1 MHITTNTM
9 TREFS
14 YDSVSMTLT
23 IRLHS
28 VTYITHMPSRYSHL
42 NPFIQ
47 GFLSGS
53 QKPLDFW
60 GNFAYA
66 KRITAI
72 TIKPIQQSTTIN
84 RDDITLT

>member
-1 MHITTNTM
+1 M
-9 TREFS
+9 TSEFS
-14 YDSVSMTLT
+14 YDSISMTRT
-23 IRLHS
+23 IRLYS
-28 VTYITHMPSRYSHL
+28 VSYIPHMPSRYSHL

-66 KRITAI
+66 KRIAAI